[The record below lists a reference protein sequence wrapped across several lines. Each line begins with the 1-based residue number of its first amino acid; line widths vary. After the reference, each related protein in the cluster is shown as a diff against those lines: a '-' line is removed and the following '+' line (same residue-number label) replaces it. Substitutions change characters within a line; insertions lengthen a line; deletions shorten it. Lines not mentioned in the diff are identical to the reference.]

1 MCSSQRSQAF
11 DLATTTERLQVGRGY
26 TRLTLHPPSWS
37 HVPRRKCTV
46 IALENSSILKSSLWV
61 VHVSVVVALNI
72 CYTNGVVH
80 TRNLLTMASCSS
92 RLSGFGRV
100 VMLTEEKTRA
110 NLQYMLDEI
119 SSTLIWHFHSPLVDL
134 SPYKQIGAANIAVNN
149 VANNAPATA
158 NCHFSCGKGSQLRQF
173 SWAWFLDWAL

>member
-11 DLATTTERLQVGRGY
+11 ELATTTERLQVGRGY

-61 VHVSVVVALNI
+61 VHVSVVVAFNI

-80 TRNLLTMASCSS
+80 TRNLLTMTSCSL
-92 RLSGFGRV
+92 RLSGFGSV
-100 VMLTEEKTRA
+100 VMLI
-110 NLQYMLDEI
+110 LQRRKPVQTYNTCCRDEI

-149 VANNAPATA
+149 VA
-158 NCHFSCGKGSQLRQF
+158 R
-173 SWAWFLDWAL
+173 FLLVQEV